1 VTSTAGDVVSTP
13 SWHDAVF
20 YRGDA
25 EYAHEVGGFVDRELA
40 AGRRVLCSVPPDRG
54 RVLRERL
61 DGQASDVRILD
72 MTEVGRNPNCIIP
85 EIQAFID
92 VVDGPVSYVAE
103 PVWAG
108 RTRAEVAEATR
119 HEALINLA
127 FADKPIRVLCAYD
140 AIALEASVLDDV
152 WLTHPT
158 VQHGLVSRPS
168 VRYADPEEVWRS
180 IVHLPPPPVG
190 TVEVEL
196 DIRGLARF
204 RPLLADH
211 ARAAG
216 LPEERTR
223 DLLVVAGELVT
234 NAVRHG
240 HGRLR
245 AWQSPG
251 SVVVEVR
258 DRGLVTDPLAGRIKP
273 EEDEL
278 GGWSL
283 WLVNQL
289 CDLVQLHADDLGTTT
304 RVHVHG

>member
-1 VTSTAGDVVSTP
+1 VTSPTAGVVPAT

-25 EYAHEVGGFVDRELA
+25 EYAHEVGGFVRRELA
-40 AGRRVLCSVPPDRG
+40 AGRRVLCALPPDRE
-54 RVLRERL
+54 RVLREVVDA
-61 DGQASDVRILD
+61 DGFGVRILD
-72 MTEVGRNPNCIIP
+72 MTEIGRNPNCIIP
-85 EIQAFID
+85 EIQAFLD
-92 VVDGPVSYVAE
+92 VVDGPVSCVGE
-103 PVWAG
+103 PIWAG
-108 RTRAEVAEATR
+108 RTRSEVAEATR
-119 HEALINLA
+119 YEALVNLA
-127 FADKPIRVLCAYD
+127 FDGKPLRVLCPYD
-140 AIALEASVLDDV
+140 AAGLESSVLDDV
-152 WLTHPT
+152 WRTHPT
-158 VQHGLVSRPS
+158 VQHDLVSRPS
-168 VRYADPEEVWRS
+168 VRYADPEEVWRTV
-180 IVHLPPPPVG
+180 VHLPAPPVG

-196 DIRGLARF
+196 DLRGLARF
-204 RPLLADH
+204 RPMLADH

-216 LPEERTR
+216 LPEERAR

-245 AWQSPG
+245 AWHSPG

-258 DRGLVTDPLAGRIKP
+258 DRGLVTDPLAGRLKP
-273 EEDEL
+273 EDDEL

-304 RVHVHG
+304 RIHVRG

>member
-1 VTSTAGDVVSTP
+1 
-13 SWHDAVF
+13 
-20 YRGDA
+20 
-25 EYAHEVGGFVDRELA
+25 
-40 AGRRVLCSVPPDRG
+40 VLCP
-54 RVLRERL
+54 
-61 DGQASDVRILD
+61 
-72 MTEVGRNPNCIIP
+72 
-85 EIQAFID
+85 
-92 VVDGPVSYVAE
+92 
-103 PVWAG
+103 
-108 RTRAEVAEATR
+108 
-119 HEALINLA
+119 
-127 FADKPIRVLCAYD
+127 YD
-140 AIALEASVLDDV
+140 AIGLPPAVLEDV
-152 WLTHPT
+152 WRTHPA
-158 VQHGLVSRPS
+158 VQRGLVSQPS
-168 VRYADPEEVWRS
+168 VRYAEPEEVWRT
-180 IVHLPPPPVG
+180 VAHLPAPPVG

-204 RPLLADH
+204 RPMLLAQ

-304 RVHVHG
+304 RAHVRG